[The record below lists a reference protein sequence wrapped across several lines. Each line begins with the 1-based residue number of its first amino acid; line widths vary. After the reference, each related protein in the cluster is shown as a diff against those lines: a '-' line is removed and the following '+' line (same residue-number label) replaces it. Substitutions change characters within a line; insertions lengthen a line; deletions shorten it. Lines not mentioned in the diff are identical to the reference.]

1 MKTLA
6 QQFLSEEEQRKITR
20 TVQAAERRTSG
31 EIVPMVVSQS
41 HTYPVAP
48 IVGGVFFGLPLAL
61 LCARFMGGMLWL
73 GTDNMWIFL
82 SFFAIYY
89 LIGYQLVT
97 IFPRLKRFFLSPDRA
112 DLAVQKAAAAS
123 FFNESLHNTRD
134 GNGILLYV
142 SVLEHRVWV
151 LADKGINDRIDPHN
165 WQEIVD
171 LVTAGIRKGEPCLAL
186 CEGIERIST
195 ILEAHFPIESDDK
208 DELHNLII
216 R

>member
-6 QQFLSEEEQRKITR
+6 QHFLTDAEQHTITQ
-20 TVQAAERRTSG
+20 TVQAAEKRTSG

-48 IVGGVFFGLPLAL
+48 IVAGVFFGLPLAL
-61 LCARFMGGMLWL
+61 LSARLFGGLLWL

-82 SFFAIYY
+82 CFFSIFYF
-89 LIGYQLVT
+89 IGYQLVT
-97 IFPRLKRFFLSPDRA
+97 VFPTLKRFFLSPLRA
-112 DLAVQKAAAAS
+112 DLAVQNAAAAA
-123 FFNESLHNTRD
+123 FHNESLHNTKD
-134 GNGILLYV
+134 ANGILLYV
-142 SVLEHRVWV
+142 SVLEHRVWI
-151 LADKGINDRIDPHN
+151 LADEGINDKIDPQN

-171 LVTAGIRKGEPCLAL
+171 LVTAGIKKGIPCQAL
-186 CEGIERIST
+186 CDGIERIGA
-195 ILEAHFPIESDDK
+195 ILEHHFPVEADDK